1 MAIVDYA
8 SLAQALDDYT
18 GRANDATYVS
28 NKPVFIQ
35 RAHLTLMRELRIPLL
50 QVAVDFSITGETVA
64 LPADFRA
71 VSRLFINA
79 DWNNPL
85 QPTSIEGRV
94 KWAVSNPNSRPQV
107 FSIEGTNFAFGP
119 IPDATYTGKLLYF
132 RTLTLPASGADTNA
146 LLLKHPF
153 AYLYGALAEYARF
166 DKQDEDIALYEPL
179 FGQEMAAIQ
188 VAEQLDAMGGGTLMP
203 SPSGVTV

>member
-1 MAIVDYA
+1 MAIVDYQ
-8 SLAQALDDYT
+8 SLAKAMDDYT
-18 GRANDATYVS
+18 GRAADTTYAA
-28 NKPVFIQ
+28 NRGVFVQ

-50 QVAVDFSITGETVA
+50 QIAADFTINAETVPY
-64 LPADFRA
+64 PADFRA

-85 QPTSIEGRV
+85 NPTSIEGRV
-94 KWAVSNPNSRPQV
+94 KMAVSNPNGRPQV
-107 FSIEGTNFAFGP
+107 FAIEGTSLAFGP
-119 IPDATYTGKLLYF
+119 IPDATYTGKLLYY
-132 RTLTLPASGADTNA
+132 RNLTLPASGADTNA
-146 LLLKHPF
+146 LLQKHPF

-166 DKQDEDIALYEPL
+166 DRQDEEIALYEPL

-188 VAEQLDAMGGGTLMP
+188 VAEQLDAMAGGTIMP